1 MNKIDEKQLFI
12 TFITWV
18 ITISFIYVLLA
29 FEVTNTYILEKVHA
43 ELEPSVSE
51 TLDVSDPQFEVEEP
65 DMLHEEIQAVR
76 SVEEEKEEIVE
87 EDVHG
92 YFDVPLSEDLQD
104 HIFMVCESYG
114 IDPAI
119 VIAMIQRESNFVI
132 DIVGDNGNSFGL
144 MQIQPRWHRDRMEK
158 LGCTD
163 LLNPYQNVN
172 VGVDYLAELFE
183 KGKSVEWVLMAY
195 NGGPSYANKK
205 AANGEVNT
213 YARDVIEKSERLK
226 RDI

>member
-18 ITISFIYVLLA
+18 IAISFTYVLLA
-29 FEVTNTYILEKVHA
+29 FEGTNTYILEKVHA

-51 TLDVSDPQFEVEEP
+51 TLDISDMQFESEEP
-65 DMLHEEIQAVR
+65 DVLHEEIQEVR

-87 EDVHG
+87 EDVNE
-92 YFDVPLSEDLQD
+92 YFDVPLDEDLQD

-132 DIVGDNGNSFGL
+132 DVVGDNGNSFGL
-144 MQIQPRWHRDRMEK
+144 MQIQPRWDRDRMEK

-195 NGGPSYANKK
+195 NGGPSYARKK
-205 AANGEVNT
+205 AANGEVST
-213 YARDVIEKSERLK
+213 YAREVIAESERLK
-226 RDI
+226 GDI

>member
-18 ITISFIYVLLA
+18 ITISFIYVLLV

-43 ELEPSVSE
+43 ELEPSVSD
-51 TLDVSDPQFEVEEP
+51 TIDISDLQFEFEEP
-65 DMLHEEIQAVR
+65 DMLHEEIPAVR

-92 YFDVPLSEDLQD
+92 YFDVPLGEDLQD
-104 HIFMVCESYG
+104 HIFMVCDGYG

-119 VIAMIQRESNFVI
+119 VVAMIQRESNFVI

-183 KGKSVEWVLMAY
+183 KGKSLEWVLMAY

-205 AANGEVNT
+205 EANGEVSA
-213 YARDVIEKSERLK
+213 YASTVIEESERLK
-226 RDI
+226 GDI

>member
-18 ITISFIYVLLA
+18 IAISFAYVLLA

-43 ELEPSVSE
+43 ELEPSASE
-51 TLDVSDPQFEVEEP
+51 TLDISDLQFEFEEQ
-65 DMLHEEIQAVR
+65 DVLHEEIQAVR

-87 EDVHG
+87 EGGHG
-92 YFDVPLSEDLQD
+92 YFDVPLSEDLQN

-114 IDPAI
+114 IDPTI

-144 MQIQPRWHRDRMEK
+144 MQIQPRWHSARMEK

-172 VGVDYLAELFE
+172 VGVNYLAELFE
-183 KGKSVEWVLMAY
+183 KGKPVEWV
-195 NGGPSYANKK
+195 
-205 AANGEVNT
+205 
-213 YARDVIEKSERLK
+213 
-226 RDI
+226 

>member
-18 ITISFIYVLLA
+18 IAISFTYVLLA

-51 TLDVSDPQFEVEEP
+51 TLDISDLQFEFEEP
-65 DMLHEEIQAVR
+65 DMLHEEIPVVR
-76 SVEEEKEEIVE
+76 SVEEEKEESIE
-87 EDVHG
+87 ECGHG

-114 IDPAI
+114 IDPTI
-119 VIAMIQRESNFVI
+119 VIATIQRESNFVI

-172 VGVDYLAELFE
+172 VGVDYLAELFG

-205 AANGEVNT
+205 AANGEVST
-213 YARDVIEKSERLK
+213 YARDVIAKSERLK
-226 RDI
+226 GDI

>member
-18 ITISFIYVLLA
+18 IAISFTYVLLA

-43 ELEPSVSE
+43 DLEPSVSE
-51 TLDVSDPQFEVEEP
+51 TLDISDLQFEFEEL
-65 DMLHEEIQAVR
+65 DVLHEEIQAVM

-87 EDVHG
+87 EGGHG

-205 AANGEVNT
+205 AANGEVST
-213 YARDVIEKSERLK
+213 YARDVISESERLK
-226 RDI
+226 GDI